1 MITVEN
7 RDGRALVELTTSM
20 FRTTLEMPA
29 EALRREEGRILLESW
44 LTAIYF
50 APGLTIPACEID
62 ELLNHVDIMFPLSR
76 QRSTRKLQ
84 IREW

>member
-7 RDGRALVELTTSM
+7 RDGRAIVELATGT
-20 FRTTLEMPA
+20 FKTTLEMPA
-29 EALRREEGRILLESW
+29 QELRTESGRLLLESW
-44 LTAIYF
+44 LTAMYF

-62 ELLNHVDIMFPLSR
+62 ELLNHVDTMFPLSR